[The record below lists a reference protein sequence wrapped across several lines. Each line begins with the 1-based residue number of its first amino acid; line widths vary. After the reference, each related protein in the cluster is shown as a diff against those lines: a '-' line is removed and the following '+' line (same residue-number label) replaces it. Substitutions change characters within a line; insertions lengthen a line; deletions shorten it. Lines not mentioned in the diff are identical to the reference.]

1 MSRTKLI
8 VIFTLTITLL
18 LAAAAPVLR
27 AQANDRPRERDPRVR
42 PRAVRPDQ
50 PHQLVPGRPEV
61 QPGDREERRRRMLRF
76 REQRQMEQLMRNLRE
91 GRPLDPGTQRWLE
104 RAIGT
109 RLFRSPGMNAI
120 DLAHYS
126 IAEIYL
132 REQKIDECLKRLQT
146 VLDQYKDK
154 ENETAWVT
162 HLNMA
167 IIYRKLRGDV
177 QQALDHFKQVKGLWA
192 GFARQQLLHTY
203 EETGQVEE
211 AVALLKTSHEGI
223 EEKGARLAM
232 LRSIA
237 ELYER
242 NQQPDKAIEYY
253 NMITEEFTPEDIAK
267 MINSINEEVKRD
279 AEQIIALRKERR
291 FEEAERIM
299 QRARNRLNSLRAQGR
314 NEEAEAFERVLNQA
328 RRSIERAARE
338 PRPPRPREQPAEPQ
352 PAEP

>member
-8 VIFTLTITLL
+8 VIFTLAITLL

-27 AQANDRPRERDPRVR
+27 AQAGDRPRERDRR
-42 PRAVRPDQ
+42 VRPDQ
-50 PHQLVPGRPEV
+50 PPQLVRGRPDGR
-61 QPGDREERRRRMLRF
+61 PGDREEQRQRMRLF
-76 REQRQMEQLMRNLRE
+76 YEKRQMERLMRNLRE
-91 GRPLDPGTQRWLE
+91 GRPLDPGAQRSLE
-104 RAIGT
+104 RVIGT
-109 RLFRSPGMNAI
+109 RLFRSPKMNPI

-167 IIYRKLRGDV
+167 IIYRKLRGDI
-177 QQALDHFKQVKGLWA
+177 QQALDHFKKVKGLWA
-192 GFARQQLLHTY
+192 GFARQQLIQTY
-203 EETGQVEE
+203 EETGQIEE
-211 AVALLKTSHEGI
+211 AVALLKTSHEGV

-242 NQQPDKAIEYY
+242 NRQPDKAIEYY
-253 NMITEEFTPEDIAK
+253 NKITEEFTPEDIAK
-267 MINSINEEVKRD
+267 MINSIKEEVKRD
-279 AEQIIALRKERR
+279 AEQVIALRKERR

-314 NEEAEAFERVLNQA
+314 NEEAEAFEHALGQV
-328 RRSIERAARE
+328 RRSIERAGRE
-338 PRPPRPREQPAEPQ
+338 PRPPRPREQPAEP
-352 PAEP
+352 PRPER